1 MLKFCDSSPCDF
13 NQALFQV
20 NNKLIFKHQA
30 LTDVALVFRFAQSW
44 DNEELL
50 ICEKN
55 PYNREVK
62 GTLMSS
68 PFTGRCHKQPLVDCL
83 LFKECFCHLGTKFTY
98 FAIKMQ
104 NLGRSAWLFCYS
116 HKRLEPDFIN
126 NHQRRQTEKNY
137 WDGLVVLCAFG
148 INESLSQHQ

>member
-44 DNEELL
+44 DNEKLL

-104 NLGRSAWLFCYS
+104 NLGRSAWLFLLFS
-116 HKRLEPDFIN
+116 QEAGTRLHKQPSEAANRKKLLGWA
-126 NHQRRQTEKNY
+126 RC
-137 WDGLVVLCAFG
+137 VVCFW
-148 INESLSQHQ
+148 NK